1 MIKLNV
7 REVAEAKGFSNASAL
22 AAATGIHRTS
32 MYRIWNGAATRLDL
46 DTLDRL
52 CEVLKVPA
60 GMLMT
65 HIPAREGRISG
76 IPRPRPRLRE
86 D

>member
-7 REVAEAKGFSNASAL
+7 REVAEAKGFSNASTL

-32 MYRIWNGAATRLDL
+32 MYRIWNGEATRLDL

-60 GMLMT
+60 GMLLT
-65 HIPAREGRISG
+65 HIPKYPLPSQHV
-76 IPRPRPRLRE
+76 RPRV
-86 D
+86 